1 MSAKRQANGD
11 YLYRGQCIQLNDK
24 TPPGK
29 LGRYSVEG
37 IPFAQLN
44 NAREYIDV
52 LCCKN
57 LQTLDECI

>member
-24 TPPGK
+24 TAPGK

-37 IPFAQLN
+37 IPFSQLN
-44 NAREYIDV
+44 NAKEYIDV
-52 LCCKN
+52 LCRKN
-57 LQTLDECI
+57 LQTLDEVI